1 LSRTDEPNGTRAP
14 QEFYTDERGIQSL
27 TILNE
32 IICEFDELM
41 NQPRFALMEKVK
53 TIGWVY
59 MAAAGL
65 QRDLSEADAARHV
78 CANEMLPCV
87 A

>member
-1 LSRTDEPNGTRAP
+1 
-14 QEFYTDERGIQSL
+14 
-27 TILNE
+27 
-32 IICEFDELM
+32 M

-65 QRDLSEADAARHV
+65 QRDLSEADAAHHV
-78 CANEMLPCV
+78 CANEMLPCI
-87 A
+87 ALSK